1 MKKLISFRYSI
12 IILLLILTFSVFLI
26 YNKTAGSNFLNAKNS
41 KENDFNVTED
51 IVEVIPDRKEKILVE
66 TGTTYGQLMA
76 KAGIS
81 PSLSQKI
88 YNIAIDKY
96 DLAQIKAGNEIELVF
111 DEDSDD
117 LKSLLY
123 KINSEEEIYIS
134 KKEIKSE
141 KEEIDNE
148 SNFSTSTNM
157 MNTVVAQEP
166 ETVKVWQAEK
176 RAIDYD
182 VKIVVKEAEVKSS
195 VYQAALDNGID
206 ERAIIQLANAFQ
218 WSLDFAMDSQKGDTF
233 KFIYEER
240 YLDGEYIMP
249 GQILAAKY
257 VNRGNEIALY
267 YFEEN
272 EENQGFFDENANSVQ
287 KMFLKAP
294 VAFKYISSGFTTG
307 LRYVEAFNVSTGH
320 RAIDYAAPL
329 GTPIRAVGDGTVIFA
344 RYNGGYGNKIGIR
357 HNGTYTTNYAHLSKY
372 AVNYGD
378 RVKQGQ
384 IIGYVG
390 STGFSTGPHLH
401 YEMVKN
407 GVKVNPLREVLPPG
421 KPIKEENKDRFY
433 SEISEWQEMLK

>member
-1 MKKLISFRYSI
+1 MKRLISFKYSI
-12 IILLLILTFSVFLI
+12 IILLLIFSVSVFLI
-26 YNKTAGSNFLNAKNS
+26 YNKTASSNFDNS
-41 KENDFNVTED
+41 SINNKSNINKTED
-51 IVEVIPDRKEKILVE
+51 VVKVTSDRKEKILVE
-66 TGTTYGQLMA
+66 SGTTYGELMT

-81 PSLSQKI
+81 SSLSQEL
-88 YNIAIDKY
+88 YNIALDEY
-96 DLAQIKAGNEIELVF
+96 DLAKIKAGNEIELVF
-111 DEDSDD
+111 DKDSDD

-134 KKEIKSE
+134 KENIRKEKKEIID
-141 KEEIDNE
+141 EEN
-148 SNFSTSTNM
+148 STSTDII
-157 MNTVVAQEP
+157 NTAVAQEP
-166 ETVKVWQAEK
+166 ENERVWQAEK
-176 RAIDYD
+176 RAIDYK
-182 VKIVVKEAEVKSS
+182 VKTVVKEAEVKSS
-195 VYQAALDNGID
+195 VYQAALDNDID

-233 KFIYEER
+233 KFVYEER
-240 YLDGEYIMP
+240 YLDGEYVMP

-272 EENQGFFDENANSVQ
+272 EENQGFFDEDANSVQ

-320 RAIDYAAPL
+320 KAIDYAAAY
-329 GTPIRAVGDGTVIFA
+329 GTPIRAVGDGTVVSA
-344 RYNGGYGNKIGIR
+344 GYNGGYGNKISVR

-372 AVNYGD
+372 AVSYGD

-407 GVKVNPLREVLPPG
+407 GVKVNPLREALPPG
-421 KPIKEENKDRFY
+421 EPIKEENKDRFY
-433 SEISEWQEMLK
+433 SEISKWQEMLK